1 MAVIR
6 YHNERR
12 IQPLFDEKGDLV
24 WFLGHSVW
32 AYQDEMDSY
41 GRFKGDY
48 TLLYDKEGEIVGE
61 IEQKKH
67 TKPKVSLKSLIFSI
81 FSAFK
86 NLKN

>member
-6 YHNERR
+6 YHNARS
-12 IQPLFDEKGDLV
+12 IQPLRDENGDLV

-41 GRFKGDY
+41 GRFKDDY
-48 TLLYDKEGEIVGE
+48 TLLYDQEGKIVGE
-61 IEQKKH
+61 IEHKKH
-67 TKPKVSLKSLIFSI
+67 TKPRFSLKSLIL
-81 FSAFK
+81 SAFK